1 MLLCEAFKKVSLAYN
16 EFKMLNSDL
25 DILKEHL
32 RCELLYIS
40 QNYTTGNSLWIE
52 QKKSKAKY

>member
-40 QNYTTGNSLWIE
+40 QNYTTGNSL
-52 QKKSKAKY
+52 

>member
-16 EFKMLNSDL
+16 EFKMLISDL

-32 RCELLYIS
+32 RCKLLYIS

-52 QKKSKAKY
+52 QKKSKVKS